1 MKLLKTSITK
11 LFFLSIA
18 FGVMLSSCGGSKTNE
33 NADTT
38 KATDTTQKANTSEN
52 TNEGESSGSSDD
64 ISSDTETTMCFE
76 AKGLT
81 IVSTNFR
88 INGDQVT
95 GTHYVRT
102 PKAGMELY
110 ANYNLKGTKKGNNID
125 VDMTLI
131 ASNNMFGIG
140 ETSKMSWVI
149 QGGKLVNP
157 KRPDDL
163 GGTQEKIACAEGT
176 LFELK
181 PEKTSGEDPFSGKY
195 NLSGT
200 INGNLKIKMFIET
213 SKGSEPGYTAYNG
226 WYYYVSQGPDKK
238 IELKGEIPGAGIMDG
253 EVKEFTNGNHT
264 GSFMIP
270 AATDLKDGLD
280 CQWTDVAKKKAL
292 EVSLKVDK

>member
-110 ANYNLKGTKKGNNID
+110 ANYNLKGTKKGN
-125 VDMTLI
+125 
-131 ASNNMFGIG
+131 
-140 ETSKMSWVI
+140 
-149 QGGKLVNP
+149 
-157 KRPDDL
+157 
-163 GGTQEKIACAEGT
+163 
-176 LFELK
+176 
-181 PEKTSGEDPFSGKY
+181 KTSLDV
-195 NLSGT
+195 
-200 INGNLKIKMFIET
+200 
-213 SKGSEPGYTAYNG
+213 
-226 WYYYVSQGPDKK
+226 YYP
-238 IELKGEIPGAGIMDG
+238 
-253 EVKEFTNGNHT
+253 
-264 GSFMIP
+264 
-270 AATDLKDGLD
+270 
-280 CQWTDVAKKKAL
+280 
-292 EVSLKVDK
+292 